1 MKQPKPK
8 KQHEP
13 LPHRWYNETGWAFT
27 LIPAC
32 LLGSYVM
39 ASLALNSASL
49 LEYFVAIAL
58 LCLAVNRTAHLVI
71 MGFHAIRRSLEEG
84 NGGAKA

>member
-1 MKQPKPK
+1 MAKAKKRKQL
-8 KQHEP
+8 EE

-27 LIPAC
+27 LVPAC
-32 LLGSYVM
+32 LLGAYVM

-58 LCLAVNRTAHLVI
+58 LCLAVNRAAHLVI
-71 MGFHAIRRSLEEG
+71 MGFHAIRRSMNGEG
-84 NGGAKA
+84 SAKA